1 MSSCERPRRQC
12 RFPKEMY
19 KKKEMGGGRG
29 VKCYG
34 PENRPW
40 CNKKK
45 AGNIMIALADI
56 SENRTLQYLTSINC
70 DLSGPCPFYP
80 PDQIFNGLLQY
91 RVEEGRGAG
100 VNTSIK

>member
-1 MSSCERPRRQC
+1 MSSCERPRRQS

-29 VKCYG
+29 VKGYG

-45 AGNIMIALADI
+45 AGNVMIALADI

-70 DLSGPCPFYP
+70 DLSGLCPFYQTEFSM
-80 PDQIFNGLLQY
+80 DCFNIEW
-91 RVEEGRGAG
+91 RKEEEL
-100 VNTSIK
+100 V